1 MRGATVAGSN
11 DASPLGLA
19 LEQQTLG
26 QVLAGHYD
34 PDTGYSATSIGIDM
48 AGVHATDE
56 RNLYCPAAVPC
67 IGRPAVG
74 VAIPVRDNG
83 TGKQVVEVRGTYCP
97 RCRTM
102 RADQLTQ

>member
-1 MRGATVAGSN
+1 MRGATVAGN
-11 DASPLGLA
+11 DDANPLGLA
-19 LEQQTLG
+19 IEQQTLG
-26 QVLAGHYD
+26 EVLQGHYD
-34 PDTGYSATSIGIDM
+34 PDKGYSALSIGIDM
-48 AGVHATDE
+48 AGVHVTDE

-74 VAIPVRDNG
+74 VAIPIRDQNS
-83 TGKQVVEVRGTYCP
+83 GKQVVEVHGTYCP